1 MIQKRNISK
10 FLAIAITLGVLITLI
25 LSGPAQAYTLKL
37 DSSTNSVE
45 KKDKVYFTA
54 SMKIDSNEFLN
65 INYFVL
71 HLDNSKDFICKF
83 KVNGEIIRGCNGINI
98 TQISSAP
105 YVKGYGYSYAGYNNG
120 EFKFNITLDTKKY
133 PIGTYKTSFDA
144 IINGTVIKQGG
155 SDLTITNPLLNKTL
169 KDCSIRAKGE
179 GLDLN
184 TETQDMIFGGN
195 KLNFYIPL
203 ENAVKGSG
211 YITGQLKRTTFEYKF
226 KTLKVLENN
235 ADSLFV
241 YVLGDYKVGLGS
253 RIQQDAVIY
262 LNKKTQKVSIIADNI
277 NIENMDVTFIKGDC

>member
-1 MIQKRNISK
+1 M
-10 FLAIAITLGVLITLI
+10 AIAITLGVLITLI
-25 LSGPAQAYTLKL
+25 LSGPAQAYTLRL

-54 SMKIDSNEFLN
+54 SMKIDANEFLN

-105 YVKGYGYSYAGYNNG
+105 FENNSGYGYNYGSGYNNG

-133 PIGTYKTSFDA
+133 PIGTYKTSFEA
-144 IINGTVIKQGG
+144 IINGTVREQSG
-155 SDLTITNPLLNKTL
+155 SDLTITNPLPKKLL

-179 GLDLN
+179 GLNLN
-184 TETQDMIFGGN
+184 TESQDMIFGGN

-211 YITGQLKRTTFEYKF
+211 YITGQQKRTTFEYKF

-241 YVLGDYKVGLGS
+241 HVSGDYKVGVGS
-253 RIQQDAVIY
+253 KINQDAVIY

-277 NIENMDVTFIKGDC
+277 NIENMDITFIKGDC